1 MKLIKE
7 LFEEAEKENLRDEKS
22 FMTERNKQKLKEQW
36 VLGKFAG
43 NYNKKAQH
51 RLIYAEPLAGPEK
64 FSQNIPDFKVFDSKR
79 NWIFDI
85 EITEALDARRKRT
98 LEYETPE
105 YKTKAEDAVFI
116 SETNYLPVIERLIS
130 QKCSKDYPRDTTLII
145 YLNVF
150 SSIYDKFAS
159 ENLSLLS
166 LPEKCD
172 LMQIWLLDSD
182 GDRILKL
189 V

>member
-1 MKLIKE
+1 M
-7 LFEEAEKENLRDEKS
+7 AEKENRRDEKS
-22 FMTERNKQKLKEQW
+22 FMTERNKQKLREQW

-51 RLIYAEPLAGPEK
+51 RLIYAEPLASPEK
-64 FSQNIPDFKVFDSKR
+64 FSQNIPDFKVFDSRR

-85 EITEALDARRKRT
+85 EITEALDAGRKRT

-105 YKTKAEDAVFI
+105 YKTKAEEAVII

-130 QKCSKDYPRDTTLII
+130 QKCSKVYPRDTVLII

-150 SSIYDKFAS
+150 SSFHDKFAPETFS
-159 ENLSLLS
+159 ALS
-166 LPEKCD
+166 LPKECN
-172 LMQIWLLDSD
+172 LLQIWLLDG
-182 GDRILKL
+182 GDDKILRL